1 MEVRT
6 KNYRCREKKLPRSPN
21 AAVDQFAPLSLELDV
36 LAWIGPDCPARH
48 VVPFPCSVCF
58 GYFATAANTTMRLL
72 FQLDI
77 SSRRR
82 GLRDCPARL

>member
-1 MEVRT
+1 VGG
-6 KNYRCREKKLPRSPN
+6 EKKLPRSPN
-21 AAVDQFAPLSLELDV
+21 AAVDQFAPLSLELGV
-36 LAWIGPDCPARH
+36 LAWVGLPDSPARH
-48 VVPFPCSVCF
+48 VVPSPCPLCF

-82 GLRDCPARL
+82 GLRECPARL